1 MRRLFMQHKPHS
13 FLSPSTKPTGNKR
26 FAIDLLSGRNAALH
40 WSGDAEPRT
49 LPDLKCAGRLDADS
63 TGLMLWS
70 PDSALVE
77 RVIGSQSSVE
87 KECTLLCTR
96 CLERA
101 PTPALLRARS
111 NAHAATL
118 ALRLPMPALPRP
130 LARPKQPS

>member
-1 MRRLFMQHKPHS
+1 MQHKPHS

-70 PDSALVE
+70 TDSALVE

-87 KECTLLCTR
+87 KECTLPCTR

-101 PTPALLRARS
+101 PTPALLLMS
-111 NAHAATL
+111 YECPQTL
-118 ALRLPMPALPRP
+118 GHVSFPMSDLANVICDRP
-130 LARPKQPS
+130 QLSAMCS